1 MLSGRLLQLYQEFQ
15 QKLQQLKNLAVQ
27 PDQDGA
33 VLRQFF
39 VETQRFFQVQMIGVD
54 GSDLTI
60 AAQSQVHAYQTE
72 INKQL
77 RLLGQDVMFLQA
89 ARQSNT
95 VQLRQSQ
102 ILARIETLLRYC
114 NVLLE
119 S

>member
-15 QKLQQLKNLAVQ
+15 QKLQRLKDLATQPQL
-27 PDQDGA
+27 DQVA
-33 VLRQFF
+33 LRQFF
-39 VETQRFFQVQMIGVD
+39 VETQRFFQVQMIGLD
-54 GSDLTI
+54 GSELTI

-95 VQLRQSQ
+95 VQQRQSQ
-102 ILARIETLLRYC
+102 ILDRIETLLRYC
-114 NVLLE
+114 NTLLE
-119 S
+119 N